1 MICCGLEHLWDLLGS
16 SSQLIISQK
25 TGENSRYYGRVL
37 GRKIDFLL
45 KIYYTCWDQNQ
56 RSESHWL
63 SDKKVGKMRY
73 IIVAFWK
80 KSSGLVYLW
89 HLLGSESHLVIKQ
102 KSWRIKITLLLLGTK
117 MVGNAWYYTPVLTKK
132 SITIGVGSKSHSL
145 YSSKKLKKMLCGG
158 GRGHARLSGKKVNN
172 KVPCILDVSRGKI

>member
-1 MICCGLEHLWDLLGS
+1 MICFGLEHLWHLLGS
-16 SSQLIISQK
+16 STQLIISQK

-45 KIYYTCWDQNQ
+45 KIYYNCWDQNQ

-63 SDKKVGKMRY
+63 SDKKVGKMRH

-102 KSWRIKITLLLLGTK
+102 KSWRIKITLLLLG
-117 MVGNAWYYTPVLTKK
+117 KK
-132 SITIGVGSKSHSL
+132 WLEMLDIILPYWQKNRLPSGLDQNHTHFIRQKS
-145 YSSKKLKKMLCGG
+145 
-158 GRGHARLSGKKVNN
+158 
-172 KVPCILDVSRGKI
+172 